1 MKNTLMPFCLI
12 VGLLLA
18 VLPGSAQTADNR
30 ATLVIV
36 DSRDPNLWDY
46 AIKFFDENG
55 KQVAAMKRCQIIRL
69 SMTPGP
75 HKFRSNKDKK
85 KAVSINAVAGEKYYA
100 QAGIRNVTIPSLMQF
115 DFNRVTREEAEYW
128 VSRCKLAAS
137 VLDAES
143 PVSEQSP

>member
-1 MKNTLMPFCLI
+1 MKNALMPFCLI

-36 DSRDPNLWDY
+36 DSRDPYLFRDY
-46 AIKFFDENG
+46 SIKFFDENG
-55 KQVAAMKRCQIIRL
+55 KQVAAMKRCEIIRL

-85 KAVSINAVAGEKYYA
+85 KVVSINAVAGGKYYA
-100 QAGIRNVTIPSLMQF
+100 QAGIRNMTIMPMSMQV
-115 DFNRVTREEAEYW
+115 DFNLITREEAEFW
-128 VSRCKLAAS
+128 VSKCKLPAS
-137 VLDAES
+137 ALDAES
-143 PVSEQSP
+143 PVSE